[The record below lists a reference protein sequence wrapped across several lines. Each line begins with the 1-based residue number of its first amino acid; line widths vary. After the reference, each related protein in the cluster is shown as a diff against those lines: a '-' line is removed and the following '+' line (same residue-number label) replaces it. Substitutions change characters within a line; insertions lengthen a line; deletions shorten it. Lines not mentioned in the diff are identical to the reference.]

1 MSMLPLGFLIF
12 PPIVTALLDLYS
24 WREANLFVAVV
35 NIQVS
40 ISSCLLKNELPTI
53 SSIATQ
59 PRAFKFRKD
68 HNLGLRQQHYFS
80 AEESM
85 QLKRRLPK

>member
-24 WREANLFVAVV
+24 WREANLFIAVV

-40 ISSCLLKNELPTI
+40 ISSCLLKNEVLTI

-59 PRAFKFRKD
+59 SMTFGFGKFY
-68 HNLGLRQQHYFS
+68 NLGLRQ
-80 AEESM
+80 
-85 QLKRRLPK
+85 